1 MQLNHVSSMLCNK
14 THHHHNWNCL
24 NGKEQLS
31 LVSSKIMEAF
41 SHKIATLDGVALRGA
56 SEKFAQ
62 IENFWVND
70 VKALLFCYEYHT

>member
-1 MQLNHVSSMLCNK
+1 MLCNK
-14 THHHHNWNCL
+14 THHHRNWDCF

-31 LVSSKIMEAF
+31 LLPAKIMEAIF
-41 SHKIATLDGVALRGA
+41 SKIATLDGVALRGA
-56 SEKFAQ
+56 SEEFAQ

>member
-1 MQLNHVSSMLCNK
+1 MLCNK

-31 LVSSKIMEAF
+31 LVSA
-41 SHKIATLDGVALRGA
+41 KIATLDGVALRGA
-56 SEKFAQ
+56 SEEFAQ